1 MKLIFAKIINIIV
14 VFIVLWLLNSQHIVV
29 LYDEILKQRYHD
41 CHNIT
46 MYLYQIIVEL
56 LMQWLISKVLYR
68 QSLHT
73 NLLSFLV
80 VSLHQYKTLTLK
92 LHQIAVVM

>member
-1 MKLIFAKIINIIV
+1 MNHYLQQNHSISIMSVIHQCAEESVHKREDN
-14 VFIVLWLLNSQHIVV
+14 
-29 LYDEILKQRYHD
+29 
-41 CHNIT
+41 CHNII

-73 NLLSFLV
+73 NLLSFLI
-80 VSLHQYKTLTLK
+80 VSLYQYKTLTLK
-92 LHQIAVVM
+92 LY